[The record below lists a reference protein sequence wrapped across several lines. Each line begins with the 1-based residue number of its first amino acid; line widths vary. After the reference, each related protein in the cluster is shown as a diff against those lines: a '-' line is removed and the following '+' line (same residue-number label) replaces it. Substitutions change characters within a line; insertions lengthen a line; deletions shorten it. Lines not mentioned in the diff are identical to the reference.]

1 MTEPGHVMTR
11 EDWLGSQI
19 TQALT
24 HAGRSGLTKS
34 ELARALEWSPAEVQ
48 AQLDR
53 MVESQRVAIWRPNRY
68 STATRYSVTWRHNP

>member
-19 TQALT
+19 AQALNN
-24 HAGRSGLTKS
+24 AGRSGMTKS
-34 ELARALEWSPAEVQ
+34 ELARKLEWSPVEVQ

-53 MVESQRVAIWRPNRY
+53 MCERGQAAPMRAMRFQVSPRWVMLR
-68 STATRYSVTWRHNP
+68 

>member
-19 TQALT
+19 TAALRA
-24 HAGRSGLTKS
+24 AGRSGLTKS

-53 MVESQRVAIWRPNRY
+53 M
-68 STATRYSVTWRHNP
+68 SVRGQVSTWRASRYATTPRYTMT

>member
-19 TQALT
+19 AQALN
-24 HAGRSGLTKS
+24 HVGRSGLTKS

-53 MVESQRVAIWRPNRY
+53 MAERAQVALMRVGRFQVSPRWVMLR
-68 STATRYSVTWRHNP
+68 